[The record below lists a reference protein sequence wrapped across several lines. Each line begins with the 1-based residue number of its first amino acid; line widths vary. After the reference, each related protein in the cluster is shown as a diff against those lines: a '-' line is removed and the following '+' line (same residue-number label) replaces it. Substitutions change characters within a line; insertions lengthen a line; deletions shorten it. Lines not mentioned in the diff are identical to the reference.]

1 MSFSCHRRGHP
12 SCYCAWYVVSNRNYP
27 CMVLADQM
35 YDSAVIGGV
44 NRIESDIFS
53 LNLHRILVNYFSLC
67 HSEAPM
73 LMLC

>member
-1 MSFSCHRRGHP
+1 
-12 SCYCAWYVVSNRNYP
+12 
-27 CMVLADQM
+27 MVLADQM

-53 LNLHRILVNYFSLC
+53 LNLHRILVNYFSLR

>member
-1 MSFSCHRRGHP
+1 
-12 SCYCAWYVVSNRNYP
+12 
-27 CMVLADQM
+27 MVLADQM
-35 YDSAVIGGV
+35 YDSAVIGGGGV

>member
-1 MSFSCHRRGHP
+1 
-12 SCYCAWYVVSNRNYP
+12 
-27 CMVLADQM
+27 MVLADQM

-73 LMLC
+73 LMLW